1 MSDLIKLGVLSSVF
15 VTVLATGLVATWR
28 DATYLLRTPGLLAR
42 SFLSMFIVMPIICIG
57 AALLFHLPPAIKV
70 ALVAFSISPVPPFLQ
85 RKELMAGGHKGFVVS
100 LLSLAAVLSIMFV
113 PVVASLFGQWFNR
126 PAEVPPQKV
135 ALMVLVT
142 ILIPL
147 ILGMLV
153 RSRMPALADKASG
166 PVGLVGIGLLLV
178 CLVPLAIKFWPLLA
192 SFIGDG
198 TVLVLA
204 LIALLGTAVGHF
216 LGGPGPFERN
226 VLALSTSA
234 RHPGVALAIATSA
247 YAEGKLALGA
257 VLLYVVV
264 VNVVTVPYV
273 IWSMRQSRGSSAAR

>member
-1 MSDLIKLGVLSSVF
+1 MTDLVKFGVLSSIF

-28 DATYLLRTPGLLAR
+28 DAIYLVRTPGLLAR
-42 SFLSMFIVMPIICIG
+42 SFFSMFIVMPIICIG

-85 RKELMAGGHKGFVVS
+85 RKELMAGGHKEFVVS
-100 LLSLAAVLSIMFV
+100 LLSLAAVLSIVFV
-113 PVVASLFGQWFNR
+113 PIVSSLFGQWFNR
-126 PAEVPPQKV
+126 PADVPPQKV

-147 ILGMLV
+147 ILGMAL
-153 RSRMPALADKASG
+153 RSRMPVLADKAAG
-166 PVGLVGIGLLLV
+166 PAGLAGIGLLVV

-192 SFIGDG
+192 SFFGDG

-204 LIALLGTAVGHF
+204 LIGILGTAVGHF
-216 LGGPGPFERN
+216 LGGPDTFERS

-247 YAEGKLALGA
+247 DAEGKRALGA
-257 VLLYVVV
+257 VLLYVLV
-264 VNVVTVPYV
+264 VNIVTVPYV
-273 IWSMRQSRGSSAAR
+273 IWSVRQSRGSAATR